1 MDIIAT
7 LAKEFS
13 LGVQQVERTVE
24 LFDAGNTIPFI
35 ARYRK
40 EVTGSLD
47 DMVLRELF
55 DRLAYLRNIEK
66 RKAEVKEL
74 IAAKDKL
81 TPEIEKAIDAAVTIT
96 EVDDIY
102 RPFRPKRKTRASV
115 ARERGLEPLA
125 GLLLAQKP
133 SYTPSIEEQAASYVS
148 EETGVASAGEA
159 LSGACDIIAEDISDN
174 ADYRKAIRAMTWER
188 GVLNSSGEGDSVYTR
203 YYEYSEPV
211 SKIPGHRILAVN
223 RGEKEGFLKVTLTAP
238 HEQILQYLGK
248 KLLSGGDSP
257 AKKYVAAAIED
268 SYIRLIAPSVERE
281 IRSDMFDTAS
291 EGAIKVFADNLR
303 HLLMQPPLRGRV
315 VMALTRAIAPAA
327 SWPWSTRPEK

>member
-74 IAAKDKL
+74 IAAQDKL
-81 TPEIEKAIDAAVTIT
+81 TPEIEKPIDAAVTIT

-115 ARERGLEPLA
+115 ARER
-125 GLLLAQKP
+125 
-133 SYTPSIEEQAASYVS
+133 
-148 EETGVASAGEA
+148 A
-159 LSGACDIIAEDISDN
+159 LSRWQACCSP
-174 ADYRKAIRAMTWER
+174 RSR
-188 GVLNSSGEGDSVYTR
+188 
-203 YYEYSEPV
+203 P
-211 SKIPGHRILAVN
+211 IPPQLRS
-223 RGEKEGFLKVTLTAP
+223 RPP
-238 HEQILQYLGK
+238 H
-248 KLLSGGDSP
+248 
-257 AKKYVAAAIED
+257 
-268 SYIRLIAPSVERE
+268 
-281 IRSDMFDTAS
+281 M
-291 EGAIKVFADNLR
+291 
-303 HLLMQPPLRGRV
+303 
-315 VMALTRAIAPAA
+315 
-327 SWPWSTRPEK
+327 